1 MSAQFFETAA
11 REAGFE
17 VVRTEQLQ
25 GEWRERMLED
35 GTWDVA
41 ADLLALSRL
50 NRRESDLV
58 ERHGPARV
66 EAVRGGLLWG
76 IYQLLGK
83 MCPTMYVL
91 RRRA

>member
-1 MSAQFFETAA
+1 MSAQFFETTA

-17 VVRTEQLQ
+17 IAGTERIQ

-35 GTWDVA
+35 GKWDVA
-41 ADLLALSRL
+41 ADLLTLSRL
-50 NRRESDLV
+50 NRRERDLV
-58 ERHGPARV
+58 ERHGGARV
-66 EAVRGGLLWG
+66 EAVRGDLFWG

-83 MCPTMYVL
+83 LCPTMYVL